1 MNEAI
6 TPKKLAN
13 EGKDAY
19 RKGDFLA
26 AAQSYEAAALSYT
39 ASDDDLAAAE
49 MLNNSCV
56 AYLQAGNAQAAM
68 RVVDETAAT
77 FARARD
83 LGRQGMALGNL
94 GAALEALNRPD
105 EALDVYWQSSELL
118 KQAGEFELRA
128 NVMQSISSLQLR
140 TGKQL
145 QALAT
150 MQAGL
155 DGITHPNPKQRI
167 LKKLLQV
174 PSKFLNKA

>member
-6 TPKKLAN
+6 SPKQLAN

-26 AAQSYEAAALSYT
+26 AAQSYEAAALSYS
-39 ASDDDLAAAE
+39 ASDDSLAAAE

-56 AYLQAGNAQAAM
+56 AYLQAGNPQAAM
-68 RVVDETAAT
+68 RVVEDTPAT
-77 FARARD
+77 FSDAGE

-94 GAALEALNRPD
+94 GAALEALNRRG
-105 EALDVYWQSSELL
+105 EALEVYWQSSELL

-140 TGKQL
+140 TGQQL

-155 DGITHPNPKQRI
+155 DGITRPNPQQRI

-174 PSKFLNKA
+174 PFKFLNKA